1 MLIKTNQK
9 DKKGKDLYQNVL
21 TGEVTTLGM
30 ATFWRSDRKDRRA
43 EKHGERISASK
54 NTGEMFRQVIP
65 KNEKKGYKC
74 RVIMHYT
81 NAALVRKS
89 ALAGRM

>member
-1 MLIKTNQK
+1 MLKMLIKTNQK
-9 DKKGKDLYQNVL
+9 DKKGKDLYQNAL

-30 ATFWRSDRKDRRA
+30 ATFWRSDRRDRRA

-54 NTGEMFRQVIP
+54 NTGEMFRQVIQMGRRT
-65 KNEKKGYKC
+65 K
-74 RVIMHYT
+74 VVMHYT
-81 NAALVRKS
+81 NAALARKT

>member
-9 DKKGKDLYQNVL
+9 DKHGKDLYQNAL
-21 TGEVTTLGM
+21 TGEVTTLSM

-43 EKHGERISASK
+43 VGKGERMSASK
-54 NTGEMFRQVIP
+54 NTGEMFRQVVP
-65 KNEKKGYKC
+65 MGKRTK
-74 RVIMHYT
+74 VIMHYT